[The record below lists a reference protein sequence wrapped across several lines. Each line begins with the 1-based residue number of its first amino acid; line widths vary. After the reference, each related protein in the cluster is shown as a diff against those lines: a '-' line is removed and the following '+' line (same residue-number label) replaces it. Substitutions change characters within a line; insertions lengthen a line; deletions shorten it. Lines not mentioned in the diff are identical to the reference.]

1 MLRLIYGKSGS
12 GKSSFCFSE
21 ISKLIE
27 EEKNK
32 KNKEINN
39 KIYIITPEQFS
50 FTAERKLMDEME
62 KIGCGAVISAEVLTL
77 SRMAYR
83 VMQEVGGGLES
94 LSKCGKAMLVY
105 SILSNNQKNLKFLGK
120 SDENI
125 DLSMRAI
132 TEFKKHGVSVNDLI
146 NEISG
151 VEDLYLKNKLQD
163 MSLIYKEFEDKISE
177 TYIEDTDLLTL
188 LVENLDKVDLVKNS
202 IIYIDEF
209 AGFTYQEYQVIKEF
223 LRLAKE
229 VNITICV
236 DNLDFNTNPDI
247 DIYYPNKLTV
257 KKLLNLAKENDI
269 GLDDFVHLEKGLRFK
284 TEELQFLSNNL
295 YSNNSTIYG
304 KDVENLSLF
313 LAKNEYSEVEN
324 TAKEIEKLVRKENMR
339 YRDISII
346 TKNIE
351 NYSSLV
357 RAIFREYDIPV
368 FIDEKRDLNQNII
381 VQYVLSILEV
391 LSKNFSSEAVF
402 SYIKLGFFD
411 YDKEEIFKLENYCNK
426 WGIKQN
432 KWKKDFK
439 YELDNEKTKKEIER
453 LNEIRKEIIEPLLKL
468 QEEIKKDRN
477 VKNITIALYNFIINQ
492 NIEEKIS
499 KKISKLEEKDLLDLA
514 KEYKESYEIILDIF
528 DKMVLIFDDEK
539 ITIDKYQ
546 KIFKIGLKNSGLGKI
561 PGTAD
566 QVILGDIDRSRSHKV
581 KVVFILGLNDGV
593 FPSSNKDEGFLND
606 SDREILKQDGIELAN
621 GTIDNLYEDKFNI
634 YKAFTTAEEKLY
646 LSYSSSDKD
655 GKSLRPSVLI
665 SQIKKMFPKMKEESD
680 VINKKYEIVNKK
692 VTYEELIENI
702 AKIKNREKI
711 DEIWYQIY
719 NYYKEQEEWN
729 KKLTSDMQGLNYT
742 NLPER
747 IKQENIDKLYGNTL
761 KTSISRLEKY
771 RGCPFS
777 YYLQYGLR
785 LKEKET
791 LKIQS
796 FNTGSFMHETIDSFF
811 KVVREEDIDLAEIE
825 EDKIL
830 EIVSNIIDE
839 SLNLNKNFIFTA
851 TAKYKVLVR
860 RLKRIITKALKY
872 IIITIVNSDF
882 EVSGTEVE
890 FGEKGKYEPIILE
903 LDSGKKIEITGKIDR
918 IDTAKN
924 EDGKYLRIIDY
935 KSSAKNIDLN
945 EVYAGLQIQLLT
957 YTDAICRKEDI
968 MPAGIF
974 YFSLL
979 EQMANADKRLNEDEI
994 EEMIRK
1000 NFKMKG
1006 LIIADVKIIKMND
1019 NTLKSGTS
1027 NLVPAGITTKGE
1039 INQRNTNGVKQEEFK
1054 ILQEYIYKTIK
1065 DISKEILS
1073 GKIDLKPYN
1082 KQGKTPCEYCEY
1094 KTICGFNTKLNNNK
1108 YNYIDKKTKDD
1119 ILNKMRQNG
1128 DGAFFV
1134 SNVK

>member
-1 MLRLIYGKSGS
+1 MSLRLIYGKSGS
-12 GKSSFCFSE
+12 GKSSYCFSE

-27 EEKNK
+27 EGKA
-32 KNKEINN
+32 N

-62 KIGCGAVISAEVLTL
+62 KIGYGAVISAEVLTL

-132 TEFKKHGVSVNDLI
+132 TEFKKHGVSVDDLLS
-146 NEISG
+146 EISG

-177 TYIEDTDLLTL
+177 SYIEDTDLLTL
-188 LVENLDKVDLVKNS
+188 LAENLDKVDLVKNS

-209 AGFTYQEYQVIKEF
+209 SGFTYQEYQVIKEF

-229 VNITICV
+229 VNITICT

-269 GLDDFVHLEKGLRFK
+269 GLDEFVHLEKGLRFK
-284 TEELQFLSNNL
+284 TEELQFLSSNL

-324 TAKEIEKLVRKENMR
+324 VAKKIEELIRKENMR

-411 YDKEEIFKLENYCNK
+411 YEKEEIFKLENYCNK

-432 KWKKDFK
+432 KWKKDFT
-439 YELDNEKTKKEIER
+439 YELEIESKKKEVER

-468 QEEIKKDRN
+468 QEEIKKNRT

-499 KKISKLEEKDLLDLA
+499 KKISELEEKDLLDLA
-514 KEYKESYEIILDIF
+514 KEYKESYEIIIDIF

-566 QVILGDIDRSRSHKV
+566 QVILGDVDRSRSHKV
-581 KVVFILGLNDGV
+581 RAVFILGLNDGV

-719 NYYKEQEEWN
+719 NYYKGQEEWN

-742 NLPER
+742 NLPEK

-777 YYLQYGLR
+777 YYLQYGLK

-791 LKIQS
+791 LKVQS

-872 IIITIVNSDF
+872 VIITIVNSDF

-903 LDSGKKIEITGKIDR
+903 LDNGKKIEITGKIDR

-1094 KTICGFNTKLNNNK
+1094 KTICGFNPKLNNNK

-1128 DGAFFV
+1128 DGSFFV
-1134 SNVK
+1134 PNVK

>member
-12 GKSSFCFSE
+12 GKSSYCFSE
-21 ISKLIE
+21 ISRLIE
-27 EEKNK
+27 EEKNE
-32 KNKEINN
+32 KNRRKNNEINN

-132 TEFKKHGVSVNDLI
+132 TEFKKHGVSVNDLL
-146 NEISG
+146 NEISS

-188 LVENLDKVDLVKNS
+188 LAENLDKVDLVKNS

-209 AGFTYQEYQVIKEF
+209 SGFTYQEYQVIKEF
-223 LRLAKE
+223 LRLAKK

-269 GLDDFVHLEKGLRFK
+269 GLDDFIHLEKGFRFK

-295 YSNNSTIYG
+295 YSNNSTNYG
-304 KDVENLSLF
+304 KSVENLSLF

-324 TAKEIEKLVRKENMR
+324 VAKETEELIRKENMR

-391 LSKNFSSEAVF
+391 LSKNFSQEAVF

-432 KWKKDFK
+432 KWKKDFT

-468 QEEIKKDRN
+468 QEEIKKDRT
-477 VKNITIALYNFIINQ
+477 VKNITLSLYNFIINQ

-499 KKISKLEEKDLLDLA
+499 KKILELEEKDLLDLA
-514 KEYKESYEIILDIF
+514 KEYKESYEIIIDIF

-566 QVILGDIDRSRSHKV
+566 QVILGDVDRSRSHKV

-655 GKSLRPSVLI
+655 GKSLRPSVLV

-702 AKIKNREKI
+702 AKIRNKEKI

-719 NYYKEQEEWN
+719 NYYNGQEEWN
-729 KKLTSDMQGLNYT
+729 KKLKSDMQGLNYT

-777 YYLQYGLR
+777 YYLQYGLK

-791 LKIQS
+791 LKVQS

-811 KVVREEDIDLAEIE
+811 QVVREEDLDLAQIE

-903 LDSGKKIEITGKIDR
+903 LDNGKKIEITGKIDR

-1027 NLVPAGITTKGE
+1027 DLVPAGITLKGE

-1054 ILQEYIYKTIK
+1054 VLQEYIYKTIK

-1073 GKIDLKPYN
+1073 GNIDLKPYN

-1094 KTICGFNTKLNNNK
+1094 KTICGFNPRFDDNK
-1108 YNYIDKKTKDD
+1108 YNYIDKKSKDD
-1119 ILNKMRQNG
+1119 ILRKMKNET
-1128 DGAFFV
+1128 
-1134 SNVK
+1134 

>member
-236 DNLDFNTNPDI
+236 DNLDFNTNQDI

>member
-12 GKSSFCFSE
+12 GKSSYCFSE

-27 EEKNK
+27 EGKA
-32 KNKEINN
+32 N

-62 KIGCGAVISAEVLTL
+62 KIGYGAVVSAEVLTL

-132 TEFKKHGVSVNDLI
+132 TEFKKHGVSVDDLLS
-146 NEISG
+146 EISG

-177 TYIEDTDLLTL
+177 SYIEDTDLLTL
-188 LVENLDKVDLVKNS
+188 LAKNLDKVDLVKNS

-209 AGFTYQEYQVIKEF
+209 SGFTYQEYQVIKEF

-229 VNITICV
+229 VNITICT

-247 DIYYPNKLTV
+247 DIYYPNKITV

-269 GLDDFVHLEKGLRFK
+269 GTDESVHLEKGLRFK
-284 TEELQFLSNNL
+284 TEELQFLSSNL

-324 TAKEIEKLVRKENMR
+324 VAKKIEELIRKENMR

-411 YDKEEIFKLENYCNK
+411 YEKEEIFKLENYCNK

-432 KWKKDFK
+432 KWKKDFT
-439 YELDNEKTKKEIER
+439 YELEIESKKKEVER

-468 QEEIKKDRN
+468 QEEIKKNRT

-499 KKISKLEEKDLLDLA
+499 KKISELEEKDLLDLA
-514 KEYKESYEIILDIF
+514 KEYKESYEIIIDIF

-566 QVILGDIDRSRSHKV
+566 QVILGNVDRSRSHKV
-581 KVVFILGLNDGV
+581 RAVFILGLNDGV

-719 NYYKEQEEWN
+719 NYYKGQEEWN

-742 NLPER
+742 NLPEK

-777 YYLQYGLR
+777 YYLQYGLK

-791 LKIQS
+791 LKVQS

-811 KVVREEDIDLAEIE
+811 KVVREEDIDLAQIE

-872 IIITIVNSDF
+872 VIITIVNSDF

-890 FGEKGKYEPIILE
+890 FGEKGKYGPIILE
-903 LDSGKKIEITGKIDR
+903 LDNGKKIEITGKIDR

-1094 KTICGFNTKLNNNK
+1094 KTICGFNPKLNNNK

>member
-12 GKSSFCFSE
+12 GKSSYCFSE
-21 ISKLIE
+21 ISRLIE
-27 EEKNK
+27 EEKNE
-32 KNKEINN
+32 KNRRKNNEINN

-132 TEFKKHGVSVNDLI
+132 TEFKKHGVSVNDLL
-146 NEISG
+146 NEVSG

-188 LVENLDKVDLVKNS
+188 LAENLDKVDLVKNS

-209 AGFTYQEYQVIKEF
+209 SGFTYQEYQVIKEF

-269 GLDDFVHLEKGLRFK
+269 GLDDFIHLEKGFRFK

-295 YSNNSTIYG
+295 YSNNSTNYG
-304 KDVENLSLF
+304 KSVENLSLF

-324 TAKEIEKLVRKENMR
+324 VAKEIEELIRKENMR

-391 LSKNFSSEAVF
+391 LSKNFSQEAVF

-432 KWKKDFK
+432 KWKKDFT

-468 QEEIKKDRN
+468 QEEIKKDRT
-477 VKNITIALYNFIINQ
+477 VKNITLSLYNFIINQ

-499 KKISKLEEKDLLDLA
+499 KKILELEEKDLLDLA
-514 KEYKESYEIILDIF
+514 KEYKESYEIIIDIF

-566 QVILGDIDRSRSHKV
+566 QVILGDVDRSRSHKV

-655 GKSLRPSVLI
+655 GKSLRPSVLV

-702 AKIKNREKI
+702 AKIRNKEKI

-719 NYYKEQEEWN
+719 NYYNGQEEWN
-729 KKLTSDMQGLNYT
+729 KKLKSDMQGLNYT

-777 YYLQYGLR
+777 YYLQYGLK

-791 LKIQS
+791 LKVQS

-811 KVVREEDIDLAEIE
+811 QVVREEDLDLAQIE

-903 LDSGKKIEITGKIDR
+903 LDNGKKIEITGKIDR

-1027 NLVPAGITTKGE
+1027 DLVPAGITLKGE

-1054 ILQEYIYKTIK
+1054 VLQEYIYKTIK

-1073 GKIDLKPYN
+1073 GNIDLKPYN

-1094 KTICGFNTKLNNNK
+1094 KTICGFNPRFDDNK
-1108 YNYIDKKTKDD
+1108 YNYIDKKSKDD
-1119 ILNKMRQNG
+1119 ILRKMKNET
-1128 DGAFFV
+1128 
-1134 SNVK
+1134 

>member
-12 GKSSFCFSE
+12 GKSSYCFSE

-27 EEKNK
+27 EGKA
-32 KNKEINN
+32 N

-62 KIGCGAVISAEVLTL
+62 KIGYGAVISAEVLTL

-132 TEFKKHGVSVNDLI
+132 TEFKKHGVSVDDLLS
-146 NEISG
+146 EISG

-177 TYIEDTDLLTL
+177 SYIEDTDLLTL
-188 LVENLDKVDLVKNS
+188 LAKNLDKVDLVKNS

-209 AGFTYQEYQVIKEF
+209 SGFTYQEYQVIKEF

-229 VNITICV
+229 VNITICT

-269 GLDDFVHLEKGLRFK
+269 GTDEFVHLEKGLRFK
-284 TEELQFLSNNL
+284 TEELQFLSSNL

-324 TAKEIEKLVRKENMR
+324 VAKKIEELIRKENMR

-411 YDKEEIFKLENYCNK
+411 YEKEEIFKLENYCNK

-432 KWKKDFK
+432 KWKKDFT
-439 YELDNEKTKKEIER
+439 YELEIESKKKEVER

-492 NIEEKIS
+492 NVEEKIS
-499 KKISKLEEKDLLDLA
+499 KKISELEEKDLLDLA
-514 KEYKESYEIILDIF
+514 KEYKESYEIIIDIF

-566 QVILGDIDRSRSHKV
+566 QVILGDVDRSRSHKV
-581 KVVFILGLNDGV
+581 RAVFILGLNDGV

-702 AKIKNREKI
+702 AKIKNKEKI

-719 NYYKEQEEWN
+719 NYYKGQEEWN

-742 NLPER
+742 NLPEK

-903 LDSGKKIEITGKIDR
+903 LDNGKKIEITGKIDR

-1094 KTICGFNTKLNNNK
+1094 KTICGFNPKLNNNK

-1128 DGAFFV
+1128 DGSFLV
-1134 SNVK
+1134 SNAK